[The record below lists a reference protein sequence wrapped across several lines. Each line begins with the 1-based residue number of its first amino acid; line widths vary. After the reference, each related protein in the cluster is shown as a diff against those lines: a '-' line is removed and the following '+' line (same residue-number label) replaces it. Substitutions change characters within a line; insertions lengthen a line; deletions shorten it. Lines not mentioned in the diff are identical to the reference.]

1 MMLNVCLQEAE
12 WNQVI
17 NIIAQAP
24 WTTANP
30 LLTAIT
36 RQMQE
41 QKVLGPA
48 PPMAQMP
55 ARQQTTEETHAETH
69 RANSGVG
76 IMWPPSPDSDTD
88 RH

>member
-1 MMLNVCLQEAE
+1 MLNVHLQEAE

-17 NIIAQAP
+17 SIIAQAP

-36 RQMQE
+36 RQLQE
-41 QKVLGPA
+41 QKAARINLDGGTAAAEAEA
-48 PPMAQMP
+48 PLP
-55 ARQQTTEETHAETH
+55 
-69 RANSGVG
+69 G
-76 IMWPPSPDSDTD
+76 

>member
-1 MMLNVCLQEAE
+1 MLHVRLQEAE

-36 RQMQE
+36 RQLQE
-41 QKVLGPA
+41 QKA
-48 PPMAQMP
+48 P
-55 ARQQTTEETHAETH
+55 ARINSDGEALEAAAE
-69 RANSGVG
+69 APIGG
-76 IMWPPSPDSDTD
+76 

>member
-1 MMLNVCLQEAE
+1 MLNIRLQEAE

-17 NIIAQAP
+17 SIIAQAP

-36 RQMQE
+36 RQLQE
-41 QKVLGPA
+41 QKSAQQQTLEQTRGNSGGGTEGPA
-48 PPMAQMP
+48 AVTGGGPII
-55 ARQQTTEETHAETH
+55 
-69 RANSGVG
+69 G
-76 IMWPPSPDSDTD
+76 